1 MWEGMNE
8 KELRDQVITAYVN
21 LQRVKMAE
29 DRDAEIA
36 YQERI
41 LKARMQSLDIPTE
54 ALEWN

>member
-1 MWEGMNE
+1 MNE